1 MAEKTTVN
9 ADLEA
14 KLLHVERVFDA
25 PRELVFKAWSEAE
38 RLSQWWGPRQWPT
51 TYCTVD
57 FRVGGVW
64 HYCMTGP
71 DGTQSWGKGLYSE
84 ILPPERIVYTDT
96 FSDEAGNSL
105 PGMPATVIT
114 VEFIDLGGGKT
125 KLVSRAE
132 FGSKEDLESLM
143 KMGMVQGLTET
154 WDRLE
159 EYLAQA

>member
-14 KLLHVERVFDA
+14 KSLLVERVFDA

-38 RLSQWWGPRQWPT
+38 RLSQWWGPRLWPT

-57 FRVGGVW
+57 FRLGGVW

-71 DGTQSWGKGLYSE
+71 DGTQSWGKAVYTE
-84 ILPPERIVYTDT
+84 IVPPERIVYTDM

-105 PGMPATVIT
+105 AGMPTMVIT
-114 VEFIDLGGGKT
+114 VEFVDLGGKT

-132 FGSKEDLESLM
+132 FASKEELESLVQ
-143 KMGMVQGLTET
+143 MGMVQGLTET

-159 EYLAQA
+159 EYLAQV